1 MLVFTLVFLGF
12 QGRDPNTTGRFRG
25 LIVRDELVI
34 KGDGFHWDCS
44 KRTRIMGVLNVT
56 PDSFY
61 DGGRYADPDT
71 AVQHGH
77 RLADEGADIID
88 VGGESTRP
96 GAEPVDTDEELR
108 RVIPV
113 IERLTDRVGLPVS
126 IDTRKAEVA
135 RRAILAG
142 ARMVNDVS
150 GMTADPEMADVVSAT
165 GIPAV
170 IMHTAGSPA
179 DMQRNPGYEDTVG
192 EIVAWLGK
200 RIEYAVAHGVLRSQ
214 IVVDPGLGFGKRLSD
229 NLLLIQSLGSF
240 RKLKRPILIGTS
252 RKSFIGRVL
261 APEENGRLEGTAA
274 AVALSVANG
283 ASIVRVHD
291 VREMGRVV
299 RVADAIGKARQE

>member
-1 MLVFTLVFLGF
+1 
-12 QGRDPNTTGRFRG
+12 
-25 LIVRDELVI
+25 
-34 KGDGFHWDCS
+34 
-44 KRTRIMGVLNVT
+44 MGVLNVT

-61 DGGRYADPDT
+61 DGGRYTGTDT
-71 AVQHGH
+71 AVRHGR

-113 IERLTDRVGLPVS
+113 IERLKDRIAQPVS

-135 RRAILAG
+135 RRAIRAG

-150 GMTADPEMADVVSAT
+150 GMTADPEMVEVVSST
-165 GIPAV
+165 GVPAV
-170 IMHTAGSPA
+170 IMHTAGVPA

-192 EIVAWLGK
+192 EIVAWLGA
-200 RIEYAVAHGVLRSQ
+200 RIEYAGAHGVRRSQ
-214 IVVDPGLGFGKRLSD
+214 VVIDPGIGFGKRLSD
-229 NLLLIQSLGSF
+229 NLLLIRSLASF
-240 RKLKRPILIGTS
+240 RKLKRPILIGPS

-261 APEENGRLEGTAA
+261 DAEKNDRLEGTAA

-299 RVADAIGKARQE
+299 RMTDAICKARQE

>member
-1 MLVFTLVFLGF
+1 M
-12 QGRDPNTTGRFRG
+12 
-25 LIVRDELVI
+25 RDELVI
-34 KGDGFHWDCS
+34 EGDGFYWDCS
-44 KRTRIMGVLNVT
+44 KRTRVMGVLNVT

-61 DGGRYADPDT
+61 DGGRYTGTDT
-71 AVQHGH
+71 AVRHGR

-113 IERLTDRVGLPVS
+113 IERLKDRIAQPVS

-135 RRAILAG
+135 RRAIRAG

-150 GMTADPEMADVVSAT
+150 GMTADPEMVEVVSST
-165 GIPAV
+165 GVPAV
-170 IMHTAGSPA
+170 IMHTAGVPA

-192 EIVAWLGK
+192 EIVAWLGA
-200 RIEYAVAHGVLRSQ
+200 RIEYAGAHGVRRSQ
-214 IVVDPGLGFGKRLSD
+214 VVIDPGIGFGKRLSD
-229 NLLLIQSLGSF
+229 NLLLIRSLASF
-240 RKLKRPILIGTS
+240 RKLKRPILIGPS

-261 APEENGRLEGTAA
+261 DAEKNDRLEGTAA

-299 RVADAIGKARQE
+299 RMTDAICKARQE

>member
-1 MLVFTLVFLGF
+1 
-12 QGRDPNTTGRFRG
+12 
-25 LIVRDELVI
+25 VRDELVI
-34 KGDGFHWDCS
+34 EGDGFHWDCS
-44 KRTRIMGVLNVT
+44 KGTRIMGVLNVT

-61 DGGRYADPDT
+61 DGGRHAGPET
-71 AVQHGH
+71 AVRHGQ
-77 RLADEGADIID
+77 RLAAEGADIID

-113 IERLTDRVGLPVS
+113 IERLKDRIEQPVS

-135 RRAILAG
+135 RRAIRAG

-150 GMTADPEMADVVSAT
+150 GMTADPEMVGVVAST
-165 GIPAV
+165 GTPAV
-170 IMHTAGSPA
+170 IMHTAGAPA
-179 DMQRNPGYEDTVG
+179 DMQRNPRYEDTVG
-192 EIVAWLGK
+192 EIAAWLGA
-200 RIEYAVAHGVLRSQ
+200 RIEYAGEHGVRRTQ
-214 IVVDPGLGFGKRLSD
+214 VVIDPGIGFGKRLSD
-229 NLLLIQSLGSF
+229 NLLLIQSLASF
-240 RKLKRPILIGTS
+240 RELGRPILIGPS

-261 APEENGRLEGTAA
+261 DAEKEDRLEGTAA

-299 RVADAIGKARQE
+299 RMTDAICRARQE